1 MSATFLGFDFGTRR
15 IGIAVGQNLT
25 GTAQGIDTINNSGAQ
40 GPWPAIAK
48 LVKEWQ
54 PDALV
59 VGLPLTK
66 DGNETN
72 LAKSA
77 RAFGQELSEYCDL
90 PVQFIDETLT
100 SRAAE
105 TLVSDATAPGK
116 RIIGKRQTL
125 RDQIAAELILQTYLN
140 AHPYKSDVA

>member
-15 IGIAVGQNLT
+15 IGVAVGQNLT

-72 LAKSA
+72 LAKSV
-77 RAFGQELSEYCDL
+77 RAFAVKLDQRFGL
-90 PVQFIDETLT
+90 PVHFIDETLT
-100 SRAAE
+100 SQTAE
-105 TLVSDATAPGK
+105 ALVSQATPVGK
-116 RIIGKRQTL
+116 RIIGKRQSL
-125 RDQIAAELILQTYLN
+125 RDQIAAELILSTYLN
-140 AHPYKSDVA
+140 NM

>member
-15 IGIAVGQNLT
+15 IGVAVGQNLT

-59 VGLPLTK
+59 VGLPLAK
-66 DGNETN
+66 NGSEAH
-72 LAKSA
+72 LAKLA
-77 RAFGQELSEYCDL
+77 HAFGQELSEHFDL